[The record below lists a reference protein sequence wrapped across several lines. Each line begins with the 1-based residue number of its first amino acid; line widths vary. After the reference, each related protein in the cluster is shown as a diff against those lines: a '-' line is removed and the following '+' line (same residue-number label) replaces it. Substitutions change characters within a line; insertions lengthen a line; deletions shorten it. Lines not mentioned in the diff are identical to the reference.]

1 MTWFPSEIVDNR
13 LHKSVSCETLTSE
26 LSTAGKTTQSIG
38 DVFPV
43 AFGCFNCLL
52 LFLSLYL
59 SDRLS
64 SDREKRQ
71 LSTDSFCFQ
80 LFCLHRGEKSCKSCL
95 VLLILR
101 FCCLSFIEIVW
112 ILDFFSVLFCRK
124 ERSRAFCKHTLV
136 VTVFFS
142 DIYAHNY
149 FAPLCAILLA
159 FYKCNCRQSSCS
171 RAELLY
177 NVILL

>member
-1 MTWFPSEIVDNR
+1 MDNR

-43 AFGCFNCLL
+43 TFGCFNCLL

-64 SDREKRQ
+64 SDREKTQ

-101 FCCLSFIEIVW
+101 FYCLSFIEIVW
-112 ILDFFSVLFCRK
+112 ILDIFSVLFCRK
-124 ERSRAFCKHTLV
+124 ERSWAFLQTNIYRWR
-136 VTVFFS
+136 TFS
-142 DIYAHNY
+142 DISAQNY
-149 FAPLCAILLA
+149 LFALLRVSDKHFINAIVNNRLAAEQNCFIMSFLL
-159 FYKCNCRQSSCS
+159 
-171 RAELLY
+171 
-177 NVILL
+177 

>member
-1 MTWFPSEIVDNR
+1 MDNR

-43 AFGCFNCLL
+43 TFGCFNCLL

-64 SDREKRQ
+64 SDREKTQ

-95 VLLILR
+95 VLLIFR
-101 FCCLSFIEIVW
+101 FYCLSFIEIV
-112 ILDFFSVLFCRK
+112 
-124 ERSRAFCKHTLV
+124 
-136 VTVFFS
+136 
-142 DIYAHNY
+142 
-149 FAPLCAILLA
+149 
-159 FYKCNCRQSSCS
+159 
-171 RAELLY
+171 
-177 NVILL
+177 